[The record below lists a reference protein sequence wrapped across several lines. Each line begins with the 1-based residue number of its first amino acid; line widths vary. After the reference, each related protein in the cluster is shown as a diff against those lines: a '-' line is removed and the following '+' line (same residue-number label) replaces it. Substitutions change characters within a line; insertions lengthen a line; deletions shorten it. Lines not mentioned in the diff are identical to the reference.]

1 MSWRM
6 DLGELPIG
14 WEIDR
19 FLDVIRKTYTV
30 GEYPSIPRDTKS
42 EILIHEDTPEKAM
55 MTLVPMIGSP
65 GRIFSKEDRM
75 SGYIFGANTAQVRLI
90 DKLASAID
98 DCVENGKVREK
109 EGSLTVELQD
119 LLDAIIRKGIAADL
133 LKPTEDEE
141 PDE

>member
-6 DLGELPIG
+6 DLGELPVG

-19 FLDVIRKTYTV
+19 SLDVIRKNYTV
-30 GEYPSIPRDTKS
+30 DLYPSIPRNMKA
-42 EILIHEDTPEKAM
+42 EIIIHENTPEKAM
-55 MTLVPMIGSP
+55 MTLVPMIGPP

-75 SGYIFGANTAQVRLI
+75 PGYIFGANTAQVQLI

-98 DCVENGKVREK
+98 DCVENGKAKEE
-109 EGSLTVELQD
+109 EGSLTVELKD
-119 LLDAIIRKGIAADL
+119 LLEAIIHKGIATDL
-133 LKPTEDEE
+133 LKPTEEEE